1 MLRLLLFHNDVCGSD
16 RIRDALSACAC
27 DAELTHV
34 RNATGFLAA
43 MEQWR
48 FDAVL
53 LDYTPWS
60 SEGSTVLAVAKQWR
74 PVTPAIALCAHA
86 AEDHGRAALQE
97 GATDYVLGEQMERLA
112 ATIRRAVASIE
123 PHAHT

>member
-1 MLRLLLFHNDVCGSD
+1 MLRLLLVHSDVRGSD
-16 RIRDALSACAC
+16 GIRDALSACAC

-34 RNATGFLAA
+34 RNATGFRAA

-60 SEGSTVLAVAKQWR
+60 SEGSTLLALATQWQ
-74 PVTPAIALCAHA
+74 PVTPTIALCAHA
-86 AEDHGRAALQE
+86 AEDHGRTALQE
-97 GATDYVLGEQMERLA
+97 GATDYVLGEQLARLA
-112 ATIRRAVASIE
+112 ATIRRAVANIE
-123 PHAHT
+123 SRARA

>member
-1 MLRLLLFHNDVCGSD
+1 MCGSD
-16 RIRDALSACAC
+16 GIRDALSACAC

-34 RNATGFLAA
+34 RNETGFLAA

-60 SEGSTVLAVAKQWR
+60 SESTTVLVLAGQWR
-74 PVTPAIALCAHA
+74 PVTPTIALCAHA
-86 AEDHGRAALQE
+86 AEDHGRTALQE
-97 GATDYVLGEQMERLA
+97 GATDYVLGEQLVRLA
-112 ATIRRAVASIE
+112 ATIRRAVAHIE
-123 PHAHT
+123 SRARA